1 MKGIKAKSEQL
12 YNSILRNK
20 AVTSRT
26 QMSNIISYEVSNF
39 IQLKTDRKPIIQVIY
54 MDC

>member
-1 MKGIKAKSEQL
+1 MKGIKQKSEQL
-12 YNSILRNK
+12 YNSIIKNK
-20 AVTSRT
+20 TISSRT

-39 IQLKTDRKPIIQVIY
+39 IQLKTERKPIIQVIY